1 MVVHK
6 RTTQTLRLKKMHF
19 YWSTTYKKASL
30 EMTSSFPKG
39 LKSMIL
45 FLRAFF
51 SFCKFH
57 FSNLLQTQFF
67 NQKKSDFGSLQE
79 RMFTQDQLHFRHD
92 FSKVSG
98 FLWTSYKQILIYLR
112 TPRSYQ
118 ELNYWPNKNE
128 ISLWATKKAKLIMLP
143 LNSFDVCN
151 H

>member
-1 MVVHK
+1 
-6 RTTQTLRLKKMHF
+6 MHF

-67 NQKKSDFGSLQE
+67 KQSLILGSCKEECLHKINCISDTISRRSLVFCE
-79 RMFTQDQLHFRHD
+79 PLTNR
-92 FSKVSG
+92 
-98 FLWTSYKQILIYLR
+98 FLYTYVR
-112 TPRSYQ
+112 RSYQ
-118 ELNYWPNKNE
+118 ELNYWTNKNE
-128 ISLWATKKAKLIMLP
+128 ISLWATKKAKLIMLL

>member
-1 MVVHK
+1 
-6 RTTQTLRLKKMHF
+6 MHF
-19 YWSTTYKKASL
+19 YWSTTYKKSSL

-98 FLWTSYKQILIYLR
+98 FLWTSYKQILIYLS
-112 TPRSYQ
+112 TPQLPRI
-118 ELNYWPNKNE
+118 ELLDKQKWNFPLSNKKSK
-128 ISLWATKKAKLIMLP
+128 IDYA
-143 LNSFDVCN
+143 SFEFFWCM
-151 H
+151 